1 MRVEFGFEPTMNFGS
16 RHAAA
21 RCRPSSVHESYPD
34 LDDITLFADDFE
46 SVVGR
51 QRPAMRSKSGRTV
64 GSSTPSLQLFVDVL
78 RMTVQMDPQSAAVP
92 QETRRSVEMAPHLV
106 EAATVDA
113 VDDGPT

>member
-1 MRVEFGFEPTMNFGS
+1 MRVEFGFEPTMNFGG

-34 LDDITLFADDFE
+34 LDDITVLAHDFE
-46 SVVGR
+46 SGVGR
-51 QRPAMRSKSGRTV
+51 QRPSMRSKSGRTV
-64 GSSTPSLQLFVDVL
+64 GSSAPSLQLFVDVL
-78 RMTVQMDPQSAAVP
+78 RMTLEMDPQSVTVP
-92 QETRRSVEMAPHLV
+92 QKTRRSVEMAPHLV